1 MAYASS
7 TEGSSA
13 KIPTLDHQ
21 SIAGGR
27 SWTYVSTHDVNAAGS
42 TGFFTDGQTL
52 GMVLNDRVLISDASC
67 SNESSGH
74 WWTTRVNVVTS
85 TGVGVSTGE
94 LFST

>member
-13 KIPTLDHQ
+13 NVPIMYPQ
-21 SIAGGR
+21 PIAGTR
-27 SWTYVSTHDVNAAGS
+27 AWTYVSTHDVNAAGS
-42 TGFFTDGQTL
+42 TGFFTDGQAL
-52 GMVLNDRVLISDASC
+52 GMILNDRVYMSDASC
-67 SNESSGH
+67 SNESTGH